1 MTILDYFFIFIIL
14 LSFIIGCYRG
24 FTRELFSLVGW
35 IFAFYFANYFSDSFV
50 KFVPFD
56 FGEQLNFIII
66 YILIFIFTLLTASF
80 LSNLLNRFI
89 NTIGLGSLN
98 LILGSLFGCLRGILI
113 AFIIIFLIEKTSFL
127 SEDSLVQSKTIP
139 IIKLVIKKTLS
150 YLPYD
155 WSNKVKYEHI

>member
-1 MTILDYFFIFIIL
+1 MTILDYFFIFIIF

-35 IFAFYFANYFSDSFV
+35 ILAFYFANYFSDSFV
-50 KFVPFD
+50 KFIPFE

-66 YILIFIFTLLTASF
+66 YISIFIVTLLTASF
-80 LSNLLNRFI
+80 LSNLLNKFI

-127 SEDSLVQSKTIP
+127 SEDSLVESKTLP

>member
-1 MTILDYFFIFIIL
+1 MTILDYFFIFIIF

-35 IFAFYFANYFSDSFV
+35 ILAFYFANYFSDSFI
-50 KFVPFD
+50 KFIPFE
-56 FGEQLNFIII
+56 FGEQLNFIVI
-66 YILIFIFTLLTASF
+66 YISIFIITLLTASF
-80 LSNLLNRFI
+80 LSNLLNKFI

-127 SEDSLVQSKTIP
+127 SEDSLVESKTLP

>member
-1 MTILDYFFIFIIL
+1 MTILDYFFIFIIF

-35 IFAFYFANYFSDSFV
+35 ILAFYFANYFSDSFV
-50 KFVPFD
+50 KFIPFE

-66 YILIFIFTLLTASF
+66 YISIFIITLLTASF

-113 AFIIIFLIEKTSFL
+113 AFIIIFLIEK
-127 SEDSLVQSKTIP
+127 SKTLP

>member
-1 MTILDYFFIFIIL
+1 MTILDYFFIFIIF

-35 IFAFYFANYFSDSFV
+35 ILAFYFANYFSDSFV
-50 KFVPFD
+50 KFIPFE

-66 YILIFIFTLLTASF
+66 YISIFIITLLTASF
-80 LSNLLNRFI
+80 LSNLLNKFI

-127 SEDSLVQSKTIP
+127 SEDSLVESKTLP